1 MDFLK
6 PLYALYE
13 SSLMITDHNGPSL
26 SYTEFLE
33 KLSVQLQHEEATK
46 KRLDKENE

>member
-1 MDFLK
+1 MDFLR

-13 SSLMITDHNGPSL
+13 SSLMITGHNGPSL
-26 SYTEFLE
+26 SYMEFLE

-46 KRLDKENE
+46 KKIDKENK